1 MATVTVGSDN
11 GSLVELYYEDRGAGR
26 PVVPIQGLLQDCR
39 SGERQVAA
47 LLAAGYRVISYDRR
61 GFGRSSRPVNG
72 YDFDTLASDLDAL
85 LAHLGLADVVPIG
98 FSVGTG
104 EVARFL
110 ASYASVRVSKAV
122 MVGAIPPFLLGAVPG
137 RVFYG
142 MKKSITADRDVFIT
156 AFLNDAYNFDV
167 LAGIRITEQEWHA
180 NRVIAAGASDHVT
193 SACID
198 AGLTDFRADIPATD
212 VPTLGVHGT
221 ADRILPIDATA
232 RLLPDLNTNVTVVEV
247 DGAPHGLART
257 HPAEVNQAILA
268 FLEN

>member
-26 PVVPIQGLLQDCR
+26 PVVLIRGLLQDCR

-61 GFGRSSRPVNG
+61 GFGRPVDG
-72 YDFDTLASDLDAL
+72 YDFDALASDLDAL
-85 LAHLGLADVVPIG
+85 LAHLGRADVVLVG
-98 FSVGTG
+98 FSLGTG

-110 ASYASVRVSKAV
+110 ASHGSSRVSKAV
-122 MVGAIPPFLLGAVPG
+122 MVGAIPPFLLGGVPR
-137 RVFYG
+137 RVFFHI
-142 MKKSITADRDVFIT
+142 KKSITENGDVFIT

-167 LAGIRITEQEWHA
+167 LAGIRITEREWQA
-180 NRVIAAGASDHVT
+180 SRVIAARASDHVT

-198 AGLTDFRADIPATD
+198 VGLTDFRADIPAID
-212 VPTLGVHGT
+212 VPTLVVHGT

-232 RLLPDLNTNVTVVEV
+232 RLLPDLNANVTVVEV
-247 DGAPHGLART
+247 DGAPRGLAWT
-257 HPAEVNQAILA
+257 HPAEVKKAILA

>member
-1 MATVTVGSDN
+1 MATVAVGSDN

-26 PVVPIQGLLQDCR
+26 PVVLIHGLLQDCR

-61 GFGRSSRPVNG
+61 GFGRSSRPVDG

-85 LAHLGLADVVPIG
+85 LAHLGLTDVVLMG
-98 FSVGTG
+98 FSLGTG

-110 ASYASVRVSKAV
+110 ASHGSRRVSKAV
-122 MVGAIPPFLLGAVPG
+122 MVGAIPPFLLGGVPG
-137 RVFYG
+137 RVFFH
-142 MKKSITADRDVFIT
+142 MKKSITEDRDVFIT
-156 AFLNDAYNFDV
+156 AFLNNAYNFDV
-167 LAGIRITEQEWHA
+167 LAGIRITEREWQA
-180 NRVIAAGASDHVT
+180 SRVIAASASDHVT

-232 RLLPDLNTNVTVVEV
+232 RLLPDLNANVTVVEV
-247 DGAPHGLART
+247 DGAPHGLAWT